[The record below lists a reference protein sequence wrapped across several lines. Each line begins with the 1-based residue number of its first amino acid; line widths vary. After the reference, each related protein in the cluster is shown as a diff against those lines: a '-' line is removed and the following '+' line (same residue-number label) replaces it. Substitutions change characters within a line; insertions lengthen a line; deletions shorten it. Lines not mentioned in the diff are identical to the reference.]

1 MRYIPVSLDTKDK
14 NVLVLGGGV
23 LVLESIK
30 KLLLT
35 ELNAIYIIAP
45 EILPEITKLEEE
57 NPERI
62 KIKVMDIDENFRFFG
77 YDFVIIGTYNL
88 NLNNALEERAK
99 NSNLMYQRLDIKS
112 ESTFVIDDFYNVGD
126 ISLSVSRTSNLPEI
140 EEEFSKDLKDLAS
153 SYNED
158 KINILKQIRTN
169 LIRKNAMDIDKTIA
183 KLYRDDTVNLREYL
197 DSDIEEEEEEK
208 TNSEEDTA
216 FEVEE
221 KAEEKIEEIE
231 KDLNSEK
238 ESSEEEYK

>member
-14 NVLVLGGGV
+14 NILVLGGGV

-35 ELNAIYIIAP
+35 EVNAIYIIAS

-62 KIKVMDIDENFRFFG
+62 KLKVMDIDKNFRFFG

-99 NSNLMYQRLDIKS
+99 NSNFMYQRLDIKS
-112 ESTFVIDDFYNVGD
+112 ESTFVIDDFYNIGD

-197 DSDIEEEEEEK
+197 DSAIEGDKTNLKEKTAHEAEEK
-208 TNSEEDTA
+208 
-216 FEVEE
+216 V
-221 KAEEKIEEIE
+221 EEKIEEIE
-231 KDLNSEK
+231 KELNLDK
-238 ESSEEEYK
+238 EETYDEEVK

>member
-197 DSDIEEEEEEK
+197 DSDIEEEKINLKEETTHK
-208 TNSEEDTA
+208 
-216 FEVEE
+216 VEE

-238 ESSEEEYK
+238 ESSEEENK

>member
-197 DSDIEEEEEEK
+197 DSDIEEEEKTNLKEK
-208 TNSEEDTA
+208 TA
-216 FEVEE
+216 HEVEE
-221 KAEEKIEEIE
+221 KVEEKIEEIDLDTKE
-231 KDLNSEK
+231 DLNK
-238 ESSEEEYK
+238 EENK

>member
-14 NVLVLGGGV
+14 NILVLGGGV

-35 ELNAIYIIAP
+35 EANAIYIIAS

-99 NSNLMYQRLDIKS
+99 NSHFMYQRLDIKS

-197 DSDIEEEEEEK
+197 DSDIEEEK
-208 TNSEEDTA
+208 TNLKEKTA

>member
-14 NVLVLGGGV
+14 NILVLGGGV

-35 ELNAIYIIAP
+35 EANAIYIIAS

-99 NSNLMYQRLDIKS
+99 NSHFMYQRLDIKS

-126 ISLSVSRTSNLPEI
+126 ISLSVSKTSNLPEI

-197 DSDIEEEEEEK
+197 DSDIEEEEK
-208 TNSEEDTA
+208 TNLKEETA
-216 FEVEE
+216 FEIEE
-221 KAEEKIEEIE
+221 KAEEKIEEIK

>member
-62 KIKVMDIDENFRFFG
+62 KIKIMDIDENFRFFG

-169 LIRKNAMDIDKTIA
+169 LIRKNAMGIDKTIA

-197 DSDIEEEEEEK
+197 DSDIEEEKTNLKEETAHEAEEK
-208 TNSEEDTA
+208 
-216 FEVEE
+216 VEE
-221 KAEEKIEEIE
+221 KIKEIDLDTKE
-231 KDLNSEK
+231 DLNK
-238 ESSEEEYK
+238 EENK

>member
-23 LVLESIK
+23 LVPESIK

-140 EEEFSKDLKDLAS
+140 EEEFSKDLKDLVS

-197 DSDIEEEEEEK
+197 DSDIEEEK
-208 TNSEEDTA
+208 TNLKEETA
-216 FEVEE
+216 HEVEE

-238 ESSEEEYK
+238 EISEEENK

>member
-1 MRYIPVSLDTKDK
+1 
-14 NVLVLGGGV
+14 
-23 LVLESIK
+23 
-30 KLLLT
+30 
-35 ELNAIYIIAP
+35 
-45 EILPEITKLEEE
+45 
-57 NPERI
+57 
-62 KIKVMDIDENFRFFG
+62 MDIDENFRFFG

-99 NSNLMYQRLDIKS
+99 NSNFMYQRLDIKS

-126 ISLSVSRTSNLPEI
+126 ISLSVSKTSNLPEI

-197 DSDIEEEEEEK
+197 DSAIEGDKTNLKEKTAHEAEEK
-208 TNSEEDTA
+208 
-216 FEVEE
+216 V
-221 KAEEKIEEIE
+221 EEKIEEIE
-231 KDLNSEK
+231 KELNLDK
-238 ESSEEEYK
+238 EETYDEEVK

>member
-197 DSDIEEEEEEK
+197 DSDIEEEEK
-208 TNSEEDTA
+208 TNLKEETTHK
-216 FEVEE
+216 VEE

-238 ESSEEEYK
+238 ESSEEENK

>member
-14 NVLVLGGGV
+14 NILVLGGGV

-35 ELNAIYIIAP
+35 EANAIYIIAS

-62 KIKVMDIDENFRFFG
+62 KLKVMDIDENFRFFG

-88 NLNNALEERAK
+88 KLNNALEERAK

-197 DSDIEEEEEEK
+197 DSDIEEEDKTNLKEK
-208 TNSEEDTA
+208 TA
-216 FEVEE
+216 HEVEE

-238 ESSEEEYK
+238 EISEEENK

>member
-197 DSDIEEEEEEK
+197 DSDIEEEEKTNLKEK
-208 TNSEEDTA
+208 TA
-216 FEVEE
+216 HEVKE
-221 KAEEKIEEIE
+221 KAEENVVEIEEG
-231 KDLNSEK
+231 LNSEK
-238 ESSEEEYK
+238 ESSEEENK

>member
-14 NVLVLGGGV
+14 NILVLGGGV

-35 ELNAIYIIAP
+35 EANAIYIIAS

-99 NSNLMYQRLDIKS
+99 NSNFMYQRLDIKS

-183 KLYRDDTVNLREYL
+183 KLYRDDTVNLRDYL
-197 DSDIEEEEEEK
+197 DSDIEEEK
-208 TNSEEDTA
+208 TNLKEDPA
-216 FEVEE
+216 FKVEE
-221 KAEEKIEEIE
+221 KAQEKIEEIE
-231 KDLNSEK
+231 KNLNSEK
-238 ESSEEEYK
+238 ETSKEENK

>member
-197 DSDIEEEEEEK
+197 DSDIEEEEKTNLKEK
-208 TNSEEDTA
+208 TA
-216 FEVEE
+216 HEVEE

-231 KDLNSEK
+231 KELNLDK
-238 ESSEEEYK
+238 EETSDEEVK

>member
-14 NVLVLGGGV
+14 NILVLGGGV

-35 ELNAIYIIAP
+35 EANAIYIIAS

-62 KIKVMDIDENFRFFG
+62 KIKVMDIDENFRFFV

-99 NSNLMYQRLDIKS
+99 NSNFMYQRLDIKS

-126 ISLSVSRTSNLPEI
+126 ISLSVSKTSNLPEI

-183 KLYRDDTVNLREYL
+183 KLYKDDTINLREYL
-197 DSDIEEEEEEK
+197 DSDIEEEEK
-208 TNSEEDTA
+208 TNLKEETA
-216 FEVEE
+216 HEV
-221 KAEEKIEEIE
+221 EEKIEEIE

-238 ESSEEEYK
+238 ESSEEENK

>member
-62 KIKVMDIDENFRFFG
+62 KIKIMDIDENFRFFG

-197 DSDIEEEEEEK
+197 DSDIEEEEK
-208 TNSEEDTA
+208 TNLKEEA
-216 FEVEE
+216 AHEVKEKVEE
-221 KAEEKIEEIE
+221 NVAEIEEG
-231 KDLNSEK
+231 LNSEK
-238 ESSEEEYK
+238 ESSEEENK

>member
-14 NVLVLGGGV
+14 NILVLGGGV

-35 ELNAIYIIAP
+35 EANAIYIIAS

-99 NSNLMYQRLDIKS
+99 NSNFMYQRLDIKS

-126 ISLSVSRTSNLPEI
+126 ISLSVSKTSNLPEI

-197 DSDIEEEEEEK
+197 DSAIEGDKTNLKEKTAHEAEEK
-208 TNSEEDTA
+208 
-216 FEVEE
+216 V
-221 KAEEKIEEIE
+221 EEKIEEIE
-231 KDLNSEK
+231 KELNLDK
-238 ESSEEEYK
+238 EETYDEEVK

>member
-197 DSDIEEEEEEK
+197 DSDIEEEEKTNLKEK
-208 TNSEEDTA
+208 TA
-216 FEVEE
+216 HEVEE
-221 KAEEKIEEIE
+221 KAEENVVEIEEG
-231 KDLNSEK
+231 LNSEK
-238 ESSEEEYK
+238 ESSEEENK

>member
-14 NVLVLGGGV
+14 NILVLGGGV

-35 ELNAIYIIAP
+35 EANAIYIIAS

-99 NSNLMYQRLDIKS
+99 NSNFMYQRLDIKS

-126 ISLSVSRTSNLPEI
+126 ISLSISRTSNLPEI

-183 KLYRDDTVNLREYL
+183 KLYKDDTVNLREYL
-197 DSDIEEEEEEK
+197 DSAIEGDKTNLKEKTAHEAEEK
-208 TNSEEDTA
+208 
-216 FEVEE
+216 V
-221 KAEEKIEEIE
+221 EEKIEEIE
-231 KDLNSEK
+231 KELNLDK
-238 ESSEEEYK
+238 EETYDEEVK

>member
-14 NVLVLGGGV
+14 NILVLGGGV

-35 ELNAIYIIAP
+35 EANAIYIIAS

-62 KIKVMDIDENFRFFG
+62 KIKVMDIDKNFRFFG

-99 NSNLMYQRLDIKS
+99 NSNFMYQRLDIKS

-126 ISLSVSRTSNLPEI
+126 ISLSISRTSNLPEI

-197 DSDIEEEEEEK
+197 DSAIEGDKTNLKEKTAHEAEEK
-208 TNSEEDTA
+208 
-216 FEVEE
+216 V
-221 KAEEKIEEIE
+221 EEKIEEIE
-231 KDLNSEK
+231 KELNLDK
-238 ESSEEEYK
+238 EETYDEEVK

>member
-14 NVLVLGGGV
+14 NILVLGGGV

-35 ELNAIYIIAP
+35 EANAIYIIAS

-62 KIKVMDIDENFRFFG
+62 KLKVMDIDENFRFFG

-99 NSNLMYQRLDIKS
+99 NSHFMYQRLDIKS

-126 ISLSVSRTSNLPEI
+126 ISLSVSKTSNLPEI

-197 DSDIEEEEEEK
+197 DSDIEEEEK
-208 TNSEEDTA
+208 TNLKEETA

-221 KAEEKIEEIE
+221 RAEEKIEEIE

>member
-14 NVLVLGGGV
+14 NILVLGGGV

-35 ELNAIYIIAP
+35 EANAIYIIAS

-99 NSNLMYQRLDIKS
+99 NSNFMYQRLDIKS

-169 LIRKNAMDIDKTIA
+169 LIRKNAMDIDKTIT

-197 DSDIEEEEEEK
+197 DSDIEEEEK
-208 TNSEEDTA
+208 TNLKEETA
-216 FEVEE
+216 FEIEE
-221 KAEEKIEEIE
+221 KAQEKIEEIDLDTKE
-231 KDLNSEK
+231 DLNK
-238 ESSEEEYK
+238 EENK